1 MSNEDSYSFVGEVE
15 VVDDMCIISSSS
27 STLQS
32 IILLLPLSTSSRY
45 SRVAL
50 CAIDIDQSLLRS
62 ALVSSVV
69 RWDLY
74 RGKACLS
81 LLCVLCLHSPKI
93 IVVVA
98 LVDSEQVLFL
108 LLCLVNATSSIG
120 NYLLLLVSI
129 KSDSR
134 PEVSSCSCCARPR
147 WKITKKCLTS
157 ESVSLKEVPTSIQNV
172 CLPLLDKFL

>member
-62 ALVSSVV
+62 AWVSGVV
-69 RWDLY
+69 GEIY
-74 RGKACLS
+74 RGSLLITTIDVYAFIPPKLS
-81 LLCVLCLHSPKI
+81 L
-93 IVVVA
+93 VVA
-98 LVDSEQVLFL
+98 LVDSGP
-108 LLCLVNATSSIG
+108 NDDATIPLSRQRQQYWQLSTS
-120 NYLLLLVSI
+120 LVSI
-129 KSDSR
+129 NSR
-134 PEVSSCSCCARPR
+134 PGKVHLA
-147 WKITKKCLTS
+147 TS
-157 ESVSLKEVPTSIQNV
+157 PHAG
-172 CLPLLDKFL
+172 